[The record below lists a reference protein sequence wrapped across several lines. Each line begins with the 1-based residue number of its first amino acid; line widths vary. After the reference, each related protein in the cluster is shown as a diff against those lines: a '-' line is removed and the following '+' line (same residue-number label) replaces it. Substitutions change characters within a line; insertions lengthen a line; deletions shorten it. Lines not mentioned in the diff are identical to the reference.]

1 MFEKTL
7 MIKSII
13 NQNIKI
19 TSGEITP
26 EKLGVDVFPLMQACE
41 KQTEHEDKA

>member
-26 EKLGVDVFPLMQACE
+26 EKLGIDVVPLMPSYQ